1 MSPRLS
7 GGFLDEWQNLPRW
20 MIGFG
25 LDRFDRASTCIRYLR
40 VSKLCSAR
48 QLVRRHLSSLLT
60 IARNIFAHRQCCP
73 WLTIIGN
80 KRRYRALI
88 PARGLYKKVIQIETL
103 LEATV

>member
-25 LDRFDRASTCIRYLR
+25 LGRFDRASTCIRDLR

-48 QLVRRHLSSLLT
+48 QLADAAPQRFQWHIGLAPVILFQIVGDCLPVGLIDRSAHGADHLGD
-60 IARNIFAHRQCCP
+60 F
-73 WLTIIGN
+73 G
-80 KRRYRALI
+80 I
-88 PARGLYKKVIQIETL
+88 PLRGTE
-103 LEATV
+103 EW